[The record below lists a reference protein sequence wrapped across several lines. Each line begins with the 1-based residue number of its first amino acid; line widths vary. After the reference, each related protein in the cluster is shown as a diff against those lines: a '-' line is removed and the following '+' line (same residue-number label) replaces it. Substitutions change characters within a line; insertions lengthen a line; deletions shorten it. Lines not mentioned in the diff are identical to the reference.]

1 MQLLTKL
8 VSFISPWV
16 NHEGKFYLQRYCS
29 KLICADKEVKKK
41 KINKALITNYIVTVL
56 RHRSTGMTGLV

>member
-29 KLICADKEVKKK
+29 KLVCAVEEVKKN
-41 KINKALITNYIVTVL
+41 NKALITNHIVTVL
-56 RHRSTGMTGLV
+56 RDRSTGMTGLV

>member
-8 VSFISPWV
+8 ISFISPWV

-41 KINKALITNYIVTVL
+41 KITK
-56 RHRSTGMTGLV
+56 H